1 MIFVLWIWRTM
12 PRLPLFNGIKTHASV
27 FHCCDDSHTKFRF
40 SKREKND
47 CVKEI
52 SENVSERWRATC
64 RYFVVVASFKWPII
78 TEFISSV
85 CIWALN
91 GFVHVFTRSE
101 VFRKRKTNVDSIEMT
116 GRFCLSK
123 IQQHFIKGIV
133 NHPLPTVS
141 VLSKCQTIRLNWKME
156 IARLNMVRLFVGG
169 FCQGFQFFSAMENS
183 RVKHL
188 KLNQPNCKKWNFY
201 SSNKK
206 RFVQLL
212 VSQFLNIAMSV
223 WMDLKMAREWSFSAH
238 FRLGKFSVPTMSCQ
252 WNSWYVLDECV
263 RACVSVCL

>member
-52 SENVSERWRATC
+52 SKNVSERWRATC

-91 GFVHVFTRSE
+91 GIVHVFTRSE
-101 VFRKRKTNVDSIEMT
+101 VFRKRKSNVDSIEMT

-206 RFVQLL
+206 WFV
-212 VSQFLNIAMSV
+212 
-223 WMDLKMAREWSFSAH
+223 
-238 FRLGKFSVPTMSCQ
+238 
-252 WNSWYVLDECV
+252 
-263 RACVSVCL
+263 